1 VVRLYIAVGRQVLHI
16 TKRLFQGKT
25 WELVDAW
32 AWPLA
37 TVGMGGGGERRT
49 RDSTACMGHNA
60 SGLWGTAEGGRETRD
75 GAAHNQR
82 QGTRWQKIKIG
93 LDR

>member
-1 VVRLYIAVGRQVLHI
+1 MHGHGHWQRS
-16 TKRLFQGKT
+16 
-25 WELVDAW
+25 AW
-32 AWPLA
+32 
-37 TVGMGGGGERRT
+37 GGGGERRT
-49 RDSTACMGHNA
+49 RDSTACMGHKA